1 MQSALY
7 LLCFVSRGRACAALA
22 ALLAG
27 LGICLSGDVLSP
39 GKGCV
44 PPIYTDKET
53 MMRLIR
59 YGLLL
64 SLVAP
69 AMAEEALKAYNTYQ
83 SQPFVVGQGGLAADV
98 VSYLNG
104 KLKGRYQFTLSTVPR
119 ERLNSTVIN
128 DPKFKGVVLFM
139 SPQFVGDADK
149 TRFRWSAVLME
160 DANGVLS
167 HPAKK
172 IEYVN
177 PDTLK
182 GKRFAGILGNKYA
195 GLEERFGKDIYRDD
209 VATELANLQKVASGR
224 SDVTI
229 MSQSMYRYLIKHN
242 GLDGKLHVS
251 ATPHISFSRH
261 IFAAKAEDKL
271 VTALDEVMAA
281 SKSDPAWKALLA
293 KYSLN

>member
-1 MQSALY
+1 MS
-7 LLCFVSRGRACAALA
+7 
-22 ALLAG
+22 
-27 LGICLSGDVLSP
+27 LGKRCG
-39 GKGCV
+39 

-53 MMRLIR
+53 MMGLIR

-271 VTALDEVMAA
+271 VAALDEVMAA